1 MIVKQKVENFNKDKD
16 LTFGEFQLTA
26 WIDEVRIIRE
36 ALKLYI
42 DYSPRRAKDRPTYE
56 EKRSAMEM
64 VEAIRHPYQIDAD
77 EWEDKR

>member
-16 LTFGEFQLTA
+16 LRFKEFQFTI
-26 WIDEVRIIRE
+26 WCDEVDIIRE

-64 VEAIRHPYQIDAD
+64 IEEIRHPYQIDED